1 MVCVKSQVD
10 ARSSLCITTVVS
22 LCRLKGSALPQR
34 VFKALHNL
42 FINLIQK
49 DISLMAKLSS
59 SEVRQILI
67 PNANVRACKLRSS
80 YDTQYG
86 KQYGA
91 ILSGE
96 GLDQLGL
103 KPTNDGG
110 YWYSTPA
117 EYNGSPATVTEDFIC
132 DMEGNIVDKDLADG
146 AKAHLAFNLTPYP
159 AGVRK
164 DGTKYK
170 AGMRVKLIAVRAVD
184 YSVKSSAQ
192 DLLSSMLADNSLA
205 SIESST
211 ADGDDI
217 PV

>member
-1 MVCVKSQVD
+1 
-10 ARSSLCITTVVS
+10 
-22 LCRLKGSALPQR
+22 
-34 VFKALHNL
+34 
-42 FINLIQK
+42 
-49 DISLMAKLSS
+49 MAKLSS

-67 PNANVRACKLRSS
+67 PNANIRACKLRSS

-159 AGVRK
+159 AGTRK

-184 YSVKSSAQ
+184 YSVKGSAQ
-192 DLLSSMLADNSLA
+192 DLLSSMLADSSLA

-211 ADGDDI
+211 ADGHDI